1 MRVPDPR
8 NCSYGTE
15 DDRNKCHQTQG
26 QNGGVYDIHLLKI
39 IDNFKHKPSNAR
51 ECTAAVNTPQVLK
64 RRRDSQ
70 TEPERWPLLS
80 RSNFFGQ
87 FSSIGQTRGRQQTLA
102 KSVLKNKYKK
112 RPNTSFLIKMEKLKF
127 ATAMLPA

>member
-87 FSSIGQTRGRQQTLA
+87 FSSIGQTKGGGGVTNLGEEC
-102 KSVLKNKYKK
+102 V
-112 RPNTSFLIKMEKLKF
+112 EE
-127 ATAMLPA
+127 

>member
-80 RSNFFGQ
+80 RSNFFW
-87 FSSIGQTRGRQQTLA
+87 SI
-102 KSVLKNKYKK
+102 
-112 RPNTSFLIKMEKLKF
+112 LIDWANEGE
-127 ATAMLPA
+127 ATNLGEECVEE